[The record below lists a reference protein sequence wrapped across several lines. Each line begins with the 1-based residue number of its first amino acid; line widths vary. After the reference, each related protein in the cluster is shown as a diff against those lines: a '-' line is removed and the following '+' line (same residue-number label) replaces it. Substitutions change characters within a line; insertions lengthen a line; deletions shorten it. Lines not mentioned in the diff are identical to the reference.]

1 MSTTIAHGQYPQKRP
16 NGLVRGSSAMVMG
29 LTGVLSKGF
38 LNGLNDLEVIG
49 MDNFMELL
57 ESRADPFQRE
67 KGLITVSNHISVTIP
82 TVSHYLTSMDD
93 PLMWGVLP
101 LRYAFQ
107 PWLLRWG
114 LGAHDIC
121 FKNKAFSTFFTLGQV
136 LPIHRNKHSEHA
148 GLFQPSMTQAIRLLS
163 AYPFR
168 VTGEHQQQQN
178 QHQQHEKTASAQS
191 SLLHDLLRDPF
202 TEGSLTY
209 STTGRDVHTAPSA
222 YLSNRHSWVHIF
234 PEGLVHQQHPD
245 RHLRYFKWGVARLIL
260 EAEPAMPD
268 LVPMFIDGT
277 IDVMDERRGFPRAVP
292 RPFKKVRVAFG
303 DRVDMDATFGDLR
316 ARWKALV
323 QKAADARE
331 AEITAAERLIDE
343 EEQRRRRR
351 EGEGAARGARRPKPA
366 VDPGRTGIV
375 APLPKKVVTSVRKPD
390 VLRVGELPEELKH
403 SREAEEI
410 RIEVAFRVREEVLKV
425 RRSLGY
431 PDEDPA
437 WGFGRAETWAK
448 DPKDTKRSPVD
459 GSVEKP
465 ST

>member
-1 MSTTIAHGQYPQKRP
+1 
-16 NGLVRGSSAMVMG
+16 
-29 LTGVLSKGF
+29 
-38 LNGLNDLEVIG
+38 
-49 MDNFMELL
+49 
-57 ESRADPFQRE
+57 
-67 KGLITVSNHISVTIP
+67 
-82 TVSHYLTSMDD
+82 
-93 PLMWGVLP
+93 
-101 LRYAFQ
+101 
-107 PWLLRWG
+107 
-114 LGAHDIC
+114 
-121 FKNKAFSTFFTLGQV
+121 
-136 LPIHRNKHSEHA
+136 
-148 GLFQPSMTQAIRLLS
+148 MTQAIRLLS

-168 VTGEHQQQQN
+168 VTGEHHQQQQDG
-178 QHQQHEKTASAQS
+178 KTTAQS
-191 SLLHDLLRDPF
+191 TLLHDLLRDPF

-209 STTGRDVHTAPSA
+209 STTGRDIHTAPSA
-222 YLSNRHSWVHIF
+222 YLSNRHSWVHVF

-303 DRVDMDATFGDLR
+303 DRVDMEATFGDLR

-323 QKAADARE
+323 QEALDARE
-331 AEITAAERLIDE
+331 AEIAAAERLIGE
-343 EEQRRRRR
+343 ERRRL
-351 EGEGAARGARRPKPA
+351 EGEGAGAARGRRQKPA
-366 VDPGRTGIV
+366 PDSGRTGIV
-375 APLPKKVVTSVRKPD
+375 APLPGRVVTSVKKPD
-390 VLRVGELPEELKH
+390 VLRVGELPEGLKY

-448 DPKDTKRSPVD
+448 DSKDTKRSPVD
-459 GSVEKP
+459 GSAEKR

>member
-16 NGLVRGSSAMVMG
+16 NGLVRGSSSMVMG

-38 LNGLNDLEVIG
+38 LNGLNDVEVIG
-49 MDNFMELL
+49 MDNFLELL

-67 KGLITVSNHISVTIP
+67 KGLITVSNHISV
-82 TVSHYLTSMDD
+82 MDD

-168 VTGEHQQQQN
+168 VTGEHRQQN
-178 QHQQHEKTASAQS
+178 QQHEETASAQS

-209 STTGRDVHTAPSA
+209 STTGRDIHTAPSA
-222 YLSNRHSWVHIF
+222 YLSNRHSWVHVF

-245 RHLRYFKWGVARLIL
+245 RHMRYFKWGVARLIL
-260 EAEPAMPD
+260 EAEPSMPD

-277 IDVMDERRGFPRAVP
+277 IDVMDERRGWPRAVP

-303 DRVDMDATFGDLR
+303 DRVDMEATFGDLR

-323 QKAADARE
+323 REAVDARE
-331 AEITAAERLIDE
+331 AEIAAAERLIGE
-343 EEQRRRRR
+343 ERARR
-351 EGEGAARGARRPKPA
+351 EGEGAARGRRHNRPA

-375 APLPKKVVTSVRKPD
+375 APLPKKVATSVKRPD
-390 VLRVGELPEELKH
+390 VLRVGELPEALRH

-410 RIEVAFRVREEVLKV
+410 RVEVAFRVREEVLKV

-437 WGFGRAETWAK
+437 WGFGRAETWAR

-459 GSVEKP
+459 GSAEKP